1 MILGTVSV
9 GGFIFGCTVT
19 LLKQRLIK
27 IKGLK
32 WAIFVV
38 NVILLEM
45 IYIEKVIFTMSVLG
59 LNFKNQ
65 SISVHNNR

>member
-9 GGFIFGCTVT
+9 GGFIFGWAVT

-32 WAIFVV
+32 WAISVV
-38 NVILLEM
+38 NIILLEI
-45 IYIEKVIFTMSVLG
+45 IYVEKVIFTMSV
-59 LNFKNQ
+59 F
-65 SISVHNNR
+65 RAEF

>member
-32 WAIFVV
+32 WAVSVV
-38 NVILLEM
+38 NIILLEM
-45 IYIEKVIFTMSVLG
+45 IYVEKVIFTMSIFG
-59 LNFKNQ
+59 AEF
-65 SISVHNNR
+65 

>member
-9 GGFIFGCTVT
+9 GGFIFGWVVT

-32 WAIFVV
+32 WVIFVV

-45 IYIEKVIFTMSVLG
+45 IYVEKVIFPMSVFG
-59 LNFKNQ
+59 TEF
-65 SISVHNNR
+65 

>member
-1 MILGTVSV
+1 MILGTVLV
-9 GGFIFGCTVT
+9 GGFIFGWTVT

-38 NVILLEM
+38 NIILLEM
-45 IYIEKVIFTMSVLG
+45 IYVEKVIFTMSV
-59 LNFKNQ
+59 F
-65 SISVHNNR
+65 RAEF